1 VIFFIAKKCRI
12 IKELWCFLEF
22 ACRGDIRAIL
32 ALFLFILWHLPPKL
46 GGPVD
51 FNCNQMDATQTSGEA
66 IMKIGYISNI
76 LMGGHA
82 APLIN

>member
-1 VIFFIAKKCRI
+1 
-12 IKELWCFLEF
+12 
-22 ACRGDIRAIL
+22 L

-51 FNCNQMDATQTSGEA
+51 FNCNQMDATQTGEA

-76 LMGGHA
+76 FIGGHA
-82 APLIN
+82 APSH